1 MPLSLWA
8 VVAYESHKGISE
20 IHGAIRSDLIPT
32 WEKKQSSERV
42 GNPVWL
48 TELISGET
56 G

>member
-20 IHGAIRSDLIPT
+20 IHGAIPT

-42 GNPVWL
+42 GNLVWL
-48 TELISGET
+48 TELISSET